1 VILTVNNIDRV
12 KAELEVLSRQD
23 VEGVLS
29 FYSDDV
35 VFIDVSMAEPLRGK
49 VAMREFMQG
58 MYEAFSDLR
67 AENVNVFGDDVFV
80 AAEYDLVGTN
90 DGPLDGQP
98 PTGSHSGSRGIPGF
112 SCVRGPRWSSSSAR
126 PSTGLRDPG
135 TPAWAWLANRA
146 EVPALA
152 GQ

>member
-1 VILTVNNIDRV
+1 MNNIDRV
-12 KAELEVLSRQD
+12 RAELEVLSGQD

-49 VAMREFMQG
+49 PAMRAFMRG
-58 MYEAFSDLR
+58 MYDAFSDLR

-98 PTGSHSGSRGIPGF
+98 PTGKSFRLQAVSVYEARGDIF
-112 SCVRGPRWSSSSAR
+112 VRETFYWDSLTLAR
-126 PSTGLRDPG
+126 QLGV
-135 TPAWAWLANRA
+135 A
-146 EVPALA
+146 
-152 GQ
+152 

>member
-1 VILTVNNIDRV
+1 MNNIDRV
-12 KAELEVLSRQD
+12 IAELEVLSRQD

-35 VFIDVSMAEPLRGK
+35 VFIDISMAEPLRGK
-49 VAMREFMQG
+49 PAMREFMRG

-67 AENVNVFGDDVFV
+67 AENLNVFGNDVFV

-98 PTGSHSGSRGIPGF
+98 ATGKSFRLPAVSVYEARGDIF
-112 SCVRGPRWSSSSAR
+112 VRETFYWDSA
-126 PSTGLRDPG
+126 T
-135 TPAWAWLANRA
+135 LARQLD
-146 EVPALA
+146 LA
-152 GQ
+152 